1 MKLFFQLS
9 AVLAG
14 AVLLSGCNKDIR
26 TKTEKID
33 QLTQQMFAMQQE
45 QARQLAEMRSQL
57 SALPVHLD
65 KTQLDYFVK
74 GQEKALFYQTNALF
88 LLLAVDKKIQAQFL
102 EAAEARATANQQAM
116 AIHTNETELAVYCT
130 AKITAAL
137 DSQEKSI
144 LEDLGEEIQQASATL
159 GNNLTNLV
167 QQLAADKS
175 DANRLKTL
183 ETELA
188 QIQRD
193 LGLIKARL
201 GITNVVPGQ

>member
-1 MKLFFQLS
+1 MNKFFQLS
-9 AVLAG
+9 AILAG
-14 AVLLSGCNKDIR
+14 VVLLCGCNKDIR
-26 TKTEKID
+26 IKTEKID
-33 QLTQQMFAMQQE
+33 ELTRQMFAMQQE

-102 EAAEARATANQQAM
+102 EAAEARVAANQQAL
-116 AIHTNETELAVYCT
+116 AIHTNETEVILYGTAQITTALA
-130 AKITAAL
+130 
-137 DSQEKSI
+137 SQEKN
-144 LEDLGEEIQQASATL
+144 LGAEIQRASTAL
-159 GNNLTNLV
+159 GNSLTNLV

-175 DANRLKTL
+175 DASRLKTI
-183 ETELA
+183 EAELI

-193 LGLIKARL
+193 LGLLKNRL
-201 GITNVVPGQ
+201 GITNAIPGQ

>member
-1 MKLFFQLS
+1 MKKFFQLS

-14 AVLLSGCNKDIR
+14 AILLCGCNKDIR
-26 TKTEKID
+26 IKTEKID
-33 QLTQQMFAMQQE
+33 ELTRQMFTMQQE

-102 EAAEARATANQQAM
+102 EAAEARVAANQQAI
-116 AIHTNETELAVYCT
+116 AIHTNETELALYCT
-130 AKITAAL
+130 AQITAAL
-137 DSQEKSI
+137 ASQEKSI
-144 LEDLGEEIQQASATL
+144 QENVSEEIQLASATL

-183 ETELA
+183 ESELA

-193 LGLIKARL
+193 LSLIKARL
-201 GITNVVPGQ
+201 GITNATLAQ